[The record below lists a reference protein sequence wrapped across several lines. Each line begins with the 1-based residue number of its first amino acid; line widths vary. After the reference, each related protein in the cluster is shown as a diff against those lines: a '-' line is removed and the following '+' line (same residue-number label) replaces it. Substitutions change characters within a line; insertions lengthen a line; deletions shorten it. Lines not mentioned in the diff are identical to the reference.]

1 MAMPGTNRLPLSDDA
16 LDRLARELFAEVR
29 AQHPQ
34 KPMRKPA
41 DDLAGDVGFDLLDWL
56 LDAGDDVG
64 DGDSGD

>member
-1 MAMPGTNRLPLSDDA
+1 MPAGRERVLSDGA

-34 KPMRKPA
+34 KPMGKPA
-41 DDLAGDVGFDLLDWL
+41 DDAAGDLGIDLLAWL
-56 LDAGDDVG
+56 LDAGDDAG